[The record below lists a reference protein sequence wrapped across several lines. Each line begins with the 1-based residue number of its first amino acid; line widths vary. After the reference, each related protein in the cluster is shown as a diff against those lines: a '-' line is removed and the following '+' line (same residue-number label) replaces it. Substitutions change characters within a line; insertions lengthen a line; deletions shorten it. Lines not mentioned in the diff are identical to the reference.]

1 MSKNMNKIGIIA
13 EYNPF
18 TNGHKYQLDYAKDEL
33 DADCTIIAMSGSFSQ
48 RGEACIFDKY
58 TRANCALINGADIIL
73 ELPAFY
79 SCSSATD
86 FAEGA
91 VNLLHKAGINGL
103 LFGVESGNNEL
114 FKQVAKSLLD
124 LENDP
129 NFISELNSTQKNGV
143 SFASSYYQAASKLLD
158 IDSSFFLNSNNILGI
173 EYCKAIIKNNYDIS
187 INCLQRKGSNY
198 NDESLQTSFSSASA
212 IRKIINEN
220 NYINTSDLKKYIP
233 QNTFEI
239 INNATIISENDI
251 SDILHY
257 ALISNKSYEDFYD
270 CSESIS
276 NSIKKHLNTYI
287 DFNSFAETISSKTLS
302 ISRAKRILTH
312 ILLNIHTSDVQ
323 MQKDLDYITYIR
335 ILGFSKNGSQYLK
348 DIKASNNLPIIS
360 SPSEFKNNDICFN
373 ADIHSSD
380 IHRLLETKKSG
391 ESIKNEFTR
400 KNTLINI

>member
-33 DADCTIIAMSGSFSQ
+33 GADCTIIAMSGSFSQ

-73 ELPAFY
+73 ELPTFY

-114 FKQVAKSLLD
+114 FKQVAKSLLV

-212 IRKIINEN
+212 IRKIINDN

-270 CSESIS
+270 CNESIS
-276 NSIKKHLNTYI
+276 NTIKKHLNSYI
-287 DFNSFAETISSKTLS
+287 DFNSFAEIISSKTLS

-335 ILGFSKNGSQYLK
+335 IIGFSKNGSQYLK

-380 IHRLLETKKSG
+380 IHRLLETKKTG

-400 KNTLINI
+400 KNSLINI